1 MHSLGVHDFRPRLMH
16 FGYSFMFVLKG
27 LYLCVN
33 LRINTYFIIT
43 VRPRRF
49 QLKFETSVTKIDEK
63 KLFWMRLDPTSGVC
77 CGLIPLLLAK
87 PTELT
92 SIMITI
98 NK

>member
-63 KLFWMRLDPTSGVC
+63 KKTFDETRSHIASLIRSDSAATS
-77 CGLIPLLLAK
+77 
-87 PTELT
+87 
-92 SIMITI
+92 
-98 NK
+98 